1 MHRLPEPE
9 LMDDAA
15 QAQAYAAADF
25 SEPNALFVNFYRS
38 RFGALPFEGYVVD
51 LGCGPADIL
60 MRFARAYRACRL
72 HGVDG
77 SGPMLHI
84 ARERV
89 LEASLSERI
98 DLFQCTLP
106 QICLPRSGYDAVI
119 SNSLLHHLADPQSLW
134 TAIKRLSAIDA
145 PILVMD
151 LVRPPGHPEVARLM
165 RAYAADVPAILA
177 RDFKR
182 SLLAA
187 YTVDEVIEQIA
198 VVELDYLDVQVVSDR
213 HFVVAG
219 RYRG

>member
-9 LMDDAA
+9 LMDDVA
-15 QAQAYAAADF
+15 QAEAYAAADF
-25 SEPNALFVNFYRS
+25 SEPNALFLNLYRS
-38 RFGALPFEGYVVD
+38 RFGALPCEGYVVD

-60 MRFARAYRACRL
+60 MRFARAYRGCRL

-77 SGPMLHI
+77 SGPMLQI

-89 LEASLSERI
+89 LQASLSECI

-106 QICLPRSGYDAVI
+106 QVCLPRSGYDAVI

-134 TAIKRLSAIDA
+134 TATKRLAVVDA

-151 LVRPPGHPEVARLM
+151 LLRPPGHLEVERLM
-165 RAYAADVPAILA
+165 QAYAADVPAILA

-187 YTVDEVIEQIA
+187 YNVDEVIEQL
-198 VVELDYLDVQVVSDR
+198 VVAELDYLDVQVVSDR

-219 RYRG
+219 CYRG